1 MFISKEAV
9 SILFRLINFFILSGL
24 IVYVFRNYLLTPI
37 KEKLAD
43 KWAFFRNLED
53 QHKNLVDQKNILDI
67 EIKDQDKLFELL
79 KDKIAIWKQACQRDK
94 EARESQMARI
104 KKNHINR
111 VTIQNEN
118 LYQQTLL
125 DKVAPSVIKGTYVQ
139 LEKTFEDKKKSQ
151 KFLGD
156 IIEYMEK
163 SS

>member
-53 QHKNLVDQKNILDI
+53 QHENLVDQKDILDI
-67 EIKDQDKLFELL
+67 EMKDQDKLFELL
-79 KDKIAIWKQACQRDK
+79 KDKISLWKQACQRD
-94 EARESQMARI
+94 EETRENQMARI
-104 KKNHINR
+104 KKNHIDR

-125 DKVAPSVIKGTYVQ
+125 DKVAPSAIKGTYDQ
-139 LEKTFEDKKKSQ
+139 LEKKFEDKQKSQ

-163 SS
+163 N